1 MKLNNN
7 NLILDFFK
15 NIKTYVSNSPI
26 LYVFEIIIRF
36 VAALATLILSVIL
49 IVKFAADT
57 EDKRIS
63 ITYILIVVLR
73 IFIIYFLVLFCLYVI
88 KFTIYMLSYSITI
101 LQLYSP
107 ITLLMYRPLEM
118 MFGYINLYINMF
130 LQICYHT
137 SVVVILSQIAGI
149 ILIVCILLYIIWI
162 ILKDIPFINIIVQGP
177 PFKELEEEGIFAFLS
192 KIFASTG
199 MQSIIKSVKEFSV
212 VKQTINSLSEKQRKV
227 QENFDRMEK
236 QSKIIEKFVD
246 MKLEKIQTLKK
257 IKADEI
263 LCYLDKYK
271 VSTPGMTEKEKVK
284 NNSNNQSI
292 ELGCQALAKS
302 REYEA
307 LATNNI
313 R

>member
-7 NLILDFFK
+7 NLIVDFFK
-15 NIKTYVSNSPI
+15 NISAYVSNSPI

-57 EDKRIS
+57 EEKRVS

-73 IFIIYFLVLFCLYVI
+73 IFIIYFLVLFSLYFL
-88 KFTIYMLSYSITI
+88 KFIIYMLTFSITI
-101 LQLYSP
+101 LKLYGP
-107 ITLLMYRPLEM
+107 VTLFMYRPLEM
-118 MFGYINLYINMF
+118 MFGYINLYVNMF

-137 SVVVILSQIAGI
+137 GVVVILSQIAGI

-192 KIFASTG
+192 QIFASTG

-212 VKQTINSLSEKQRKV
+212 VKETLKGLSENQRKV
-227 QENFDRMEK
+227 QENFERMEK

-257 IKADEI
+257 IKAEEI

-271 VSTPGMTEKEKVK
+271 VSTPGMSEKEKVK
-284 NNSNNQSI
+284 TDSNNKSI
-292 ELGCQALAKS
+292 EFGCKALAKS
-302 REYEA
+302 REYQA
-307 LATNNI
+307 SATI
-313 R
+313 